1 MVLWPLHSLTEILGW
16 VTPCDLLPNLLNSKK
31 WELILGHKIQYGYH
45 PTVQLRDI
53 LEFSCNIACHTDSR
67 LNVFSDEGSVTLN

>member
-1 MVLWPLHSLTEILGW
+1 MATLHSQTEILGW

-45 PTVQLRDI
+45 PAVQLRDI
-53 LEFSCNIACHTDSR
+53 LELFCNCLARRIETEQFFLMKGLSCSIS
-67 LNVFSDEGSVTLN
+67 